1 MLVCKLVMKMKNKQ
15 HNFVTNQTII
25 FNVNLIAIN
34 NIINLMML
42 IQYILI
48 QIMKLSKMDHL

>member
-1 MLVCKLVMKMKNKQ
+1 MFVCKLVMKMKNKQ